1 MTPETQSEERPTPEF
16 VKLGSAAEVPEGEM
30 KGWVV
35 NGVKVGVANVDGE
48 FFAFHDCCTHQ
59 QYTLSDSF
67 LMGHRLTC
75 DWHGASFDLQTGEVK
90 ALPATRD
97 LPMWP
102 VEVRDGD
109 LWVAVP
115 SPDDIE
121 MPPE

>member
-1 MTPETQSEERPTPEF
+1 VSPEVQPQERPTPEF
-16 VKLGSAAEVPEGEM
+16 VKVGMADEVPEGEM

-35 NGVKVGVANVDGE
+35 NEVKVGVAQVEGE

-59 QYTLSDSF
+59 QYTLTDSF

-75 DWHGASFDLQTGEVK
+75 DWHGASFDIRTGEVK

-97 LPMWP
+97 LPMFP
-102 VEVRDGD
+102 VEVRDGEI
-109 LWVAVP
+109 WVAVP
-115 SPDDIE
+115 SPDEIE